1 MTVKEA
7 ITHCYQIAD
16 NKCDTCGTE
25 HKQLA
30 TWLEEY
36 LQLKYEVK
44 YIKKHILP
52 IESSAERQV
61 RSEFFVKRLVDLYG
75 GNNHG
80 I

>member
-1 MTVKEA
+1 MTIQEA
-7 ITHCYQIAD
+7 ITHCHQVA
-16 NKCDTCGTE
+16 NSKCDACGSE

-30 TWLEEY
+30 KWLEEY
-36 LQLKYEVK
+36 LQLKYDIE
-44 YIKKHILP
+44 YIKKNILP
-52 IESSAERQV
+52 IESPAERQV

>member
-1 MTVKEA
+1 MTVKET
-7 ITHCYQIAD
+7 ITHCYQVTND
-16 NKCDTCGTE
+16 KE
-25 HKQLA
+25 LA
-30 TWLEEY
+30 KWLEEY
-36 LQLKYEVK
+36 LQLKYEIE
-44 YIKKHILP
+44 YIKKNILS